1 MTVDEKNIVW
11 LDLFPFLT
19 YHKKVKILESFKAG
33 EDIRSKFR
41 SNPILNTI
49 LAEEEYNKM
58 CALLDPSYLD
68 NAIQKFTRD
77 NIIIVTKYDPRYPE
91 LLKEIPNAPL
101 CLYCKGNIQL
111 LNTFSIGV
119 VGTRHPSEY
128 GIVVTKQYVKELCDS
143 DVTIVSG
150 LASGV
155 DTIAHRTALENNGKT
170 IAVLAGGLYHIYP
183 AFNINLAKQMTE
195 NNLILSENS
204 PDTTPQSSLFPIR
217 NRIIAGLS
225 DGILVTEAGKDSG
238 ALYTVN
244 FALDMGKDIF
254 ALPGNCNSS
263 ASEGTNHLIKQFYSC
278 CVTRPE
284 EIIETMS
291 KNYQNCDKTASKQA
305 KSDVKFTL
313 KPEELMILEF
323 VSTEDKHFDEIL
335 EKTNLDAK
343 KLIGLLTT
351 MEIRGLIK
359 KLPSNYYGVK
369 N

>member
-58 CALLDPSYLD
+58 CDLLDPSYLD

-77 NIIIVTKYDPRYPE
+77 NIIIITKYDPRYPE

-128 GIVVTKQYVKELCDS
+128 GIVVTKQYVKAMCDS

-204 PDTTPQSSLFPIR
+204 PDTTPQSYLFPIR

-225 DGILVTEAGKDSG
+225 RGVLITEAGKKSG
-238 ALYTVN
+238 SLHTANYANDYNRDV
-244 FALDMGKDIF
+244 FAV
-254 ALPGNCNSS
+254 PGRINSPMS
-263 ASEGTNHLIKQFYSC
+263 SGTNQLIKELSAHITTSPDDIINSFQLNTKKSEDNSAIQLDIREQSILNYIRTEKKTFQELADYTGIKANELNAIMLELEMNGL
-278 CVTRPE
+278 VTKLANNSY
-284 EIIETMS
+284 IMS
-291 KNYQNCDKTASKQA
+291 
-305 KSDVKFTL
+305 
-313 KPEELMILEF
+313 
-323 VSTEDKHFDEIL
+323 
-335 EKTNLDAK
+335 
-343 KLIGLLTT
+343 
-351 MEIRGLIK
+351 
-359 KLPSNYYGVK
+359 
-369 N
+369 

>member
-1 MTVDEKNIVW
+1 MDKVFIWLSMSDMPVKKLYDLALSYQNLEDLWHTTRYNAHIMQFLDGNEFQELMTIRTSGKLDKMLEKLQNSKIKYITINSPDYPEKLKNI
-11 LDLFPFLT
+11 DIPPFLLYYIGNISLLNSRCFGIVGSRVCT
-19 YHKKVKILESFKAG
+19 RYGKEQTERFAEAISKAG
-33 EDIRSKFR
+33 
-41 SNPILNTI
+41 
-49 LAEEEYNKM
+49 M
-58 CALLDPSYLD
+58 
-68 NAIQKFTRD
+68 
-77 NIIIVTKYDPRYPE
+77 
-91 LLKEIPNAPL
+91 
-101 CLYCKGNIQL
+101 
-111 LNTFSIGV
+111 
-119 VGTRHPSEY
+119 
-128 GIVVTKQYVKELCDS
+128 
-143 DVTIVSG
+143 TIVSG
-150 LASGV
+150 LAEGIDGHAHQGV
-155 DTIAHRTALENNGKT
+155 MKIKGKA
-170 IAVLAGGLYHIYP
+170 IGVLAGGLDNIYP
-183 AFNINLAKQMTE
+183 AINVQLARDIVQ
-195 NNLILSENS
+195 NDGLILSEKA
-204 PDTTPQSSLFPIR
+204 PDVFPKKYTFVQR

-305 KSDVKFTL
+305 KFDVKFTL

>member
-128 GIVVTKQYVKELCDS
+128 GIVVTKQYVKAMCDS

-204 PDTTPQSSLFPIR
+204 PDTTPQSYLFPIR

-225 DGILVTEAGKDSG
+225 RGVLITEAGQKSG
-238 ALYTVN
+238 SLHTANYANDYNRDVFAVPGRINSPMSSGTNQLIKELSAHITTSPDDIINSFQLNTKKSEDNSAIQLDIREQSILNYIRTEKKTFQELADYT
-244 FALDMGKDIF
+244 GIK
-254 ALPGNCNSS
+254 
-263 ASEGTNHLIKQFYSC
+263 ASELNAIMLELEMNGL
-278 CVTRPE
+278 VTKLANNSY
-284 EIIETMS
+284 IMS
-291 KNYQNCDKTASKQA
+291 
-305 KSDVKFTL
+305 
-313 KPEELMILEF
+313 
-323 VSTEDKHFDEIL
+323 
-335 EKTNLDAK
+335 
-343 KLIGLLTT
+343 
-351 MEIRGLIK
+351 
-359 KLPSNYYGVK
+359 
-369 N
+369 